1 MFRSKFNHHRRR
13 KAVTNFPGPEQAKG
27 GVYLFAKLVASGIEG
42 FAVPAATCE
51 PRGMEPYHASCRNGY
66 TPIGGWCRLGIL

>member
-1 MFRSKFNHHRRR
+1 M
-13 KAVTNFPGPEQAKG
+13 
-27 GVYLFAKLVASGIEG
+27 FAKLVASGIEG
-42 FAVPAATCE
+42 LVVPAATCE